1 MKKTITLLLTALMLA
16 FALTG
21 CVRSDIGVT
30 LNKNGTGSVS
40 ASFGIEKS
48 AYEQLKAIGTDIFEG
63 RDTAEQKYG
72 DAKYVTYTETKEY
85 GSYEEIKAALLELTY
100 NTDKFEEIEGG
111 DAEPVS
117 DPSDYTLYTP
127 EPEKKDDHIFA
138 SVDLD
143 RSAGIFYSV
152 YTFRATVNPPEA
164 SEDTASF
171 GGDYKV
177 TITVNMPEKITQS
190 KGGSADGNTIVF
202 DFSELTEQTEIAAVS
217 EANNYGVVLGICGG
231 LIVIVAVLFIF
242 IRKKK

>member
-1 MKKTITLLLTALMLA
+1 MKKTITLLLTALMLV

-48 AYEQLKAIGTDIFEG
+48 AYEQLKAMGTDIFEG

-72 DAKYVTYTETKEY
+72 DATYVTYTETKEY

-100 NTDKFEEIEGG
+100 NTDKYGSLEE
-111 DAEPVS
+111 DRTEPDS

-202 DFSELTEQTEIAAVS
+202 DFSELTEQTEIAVVS

>member
-1 MKKTITLLLTALMLA
+1 MKKTITLLLTALMLV

-63 RDTAEQKYG
+63 RDTEEQKYG
-72 DAKYVTYTETKEY
+72 DATYVTYTETKEY

-100 NTDKFEEIEGG
+100 NTDKFEELEGG

>member
-1 MKKTITLLLTALMLA
+1 MKKTITLLLTALMLVY
-16 FALTG
+16 ALTG

-48 AYEQLKAIGTDIFEG
+48 AYEQLKAMGTDIFEG

-72 DAKYVTYTETKEY
+72 DATYVTYTETKEY

-100 NTDKFEEIEGG
+100 NTDKYGSLEE
-111 DAEPVS
+111 DRTEPDS

-164 SEDTASF
+164 FEDTASF

-190 KGGSADGNTIVF
+190 KGGSADVNTIVF